1 MRTSVIE
8 VRDMLSVLTVDEV
21 EKRIGNVPG
30 VASATVNYAAR
41 NATVRYDETRL
52 EVADIKVIVHQRGRQ
67 SADEPLP
74 KHVSEHKPAQKQ
86 AVVPTPGAAPASA
99 STPVVPAMPA
109 PVAPAVDGQEGQAAP
124 GARPSTLVPSVP
136 KASAAAPA
144 LDDHTG
150 HSASDAPPP
159 PLPPATAKAGSLD
172 DPSVKDA
179 DEVARALGADIEN
192 GLTSEEAS
200 RRLAQDGPNELRS
213 APRRPAWRRVLAHFH
228 DPLVYLLLSAVAIAL
243 VAWVIEGRV
252 GWPVDAIVIAT
263 IVLLNGVLGFVQEA
277 KAEDA
282 VAALA
287 RMTAA
292 TSAVLRD
299 GQVLRLPSAELV
311 RGDVLVLGEGDAVGA
326 DGRLLQSTSLRVQE
340 ASLSGESE
348 AVLKDAATLVKAAS
362 LGDRLDM
369 VFKGTAVAQGTGRAV
384 VTATGMDTE
393 MGRVAEML
401 DATVEEP
408 TPLEKE
414 VGRIGRMLGIAVV
427 IIAIV
432 VVTTVLLM
440 SNIRSAADVTHV
452 LLLGVSLA
460 VAAVPE
466 GLPAILSVVLALG
479 VRRMAKHHAI
489 VKKLSSVE
497 TLGSASVIASDK
509 TGTLTRAEMT
519 IERVMTASGETR
531 VTGVGYV
538 PEGRVES
545 EDAELPAGPLREEN
559 VVVLSGGS
567 LAGNADL
574 RQGAGGEWEIHGDPT
589 EAAFLVAERKLGATE
604 RRERRFERIGEIPF
618 TSERKMMSTIE
629 LDHEHDDEVVVI
641 TKGAPGVVLD
651 RCSRARVGMETVELD
666 DALRARMLADVET
679 LADAALR
686 TLSVAYRA
694 LAPGEDQEAKES
706 LEHDLVFVGT
716 VGIIDP
722 PREEAAVAIREAHR
736 AGIRVIMITGDHP
749 RTAARIATDLGIVEA
764 GATALTGSDLEALDD
779 AAFADAVRKT
789 SVYARVSPAH
799 KLRIVDALQADGNVV
814 AMTGDGVNDAPA
826 LKAADIGIAMG
837 LTGTEVTKEAAKMI
851 LADDNFATIVEAVR
865 EGRGILDNI
874 RKFLRYLLSSNMGEV
889 LTVFLGVVGAGVIGL
904 KGAGD
909 VGVLPLLA
917 TQLLWINL
925 VTDSGPALA
934 MGVDPA
940 ADDLMARKPRHM
952 SERVID
958 ARMWAGVV
966 QIGLVIAVLTLL
978 TIDIYLPGGL
988 IEGTY
993 DLATARTAGFTVL
1006 VFTSLFTC
1014 FNARSDTTSA
1024 FTHLF
1029 GNPWLWGAVALSALL
1044 QVAVVNLG
1052 FLNLAFG
1059 TVPLAL
1065 EQWLLCLAMASGV
1078 LWYSELRKLV
1088 SRAWSRRDAPAGSL

>member
-1 MRTSVIE
+1 MKTSVIE

-21 EKRIGNVPG
+21 EKRIGKVPG
-30 VASATVNYAAR
+30 VASATVNYAAG
-41 NATVRYDETRL
+41 NATVRYDETLL
-52 EVADIKVIVHQRGRQ
+52 EVADIKVLMHQRGHQ

-74 KHVSEHKPAQKQ
+74 KHVSEHEPAQKH
-86 AVVPTPGAAPASA
+86 AVAPTPEAAPVSV
-99 STPVVPAMPA
+99 STPIAAVPAPG
-109 PVAPAVDGQEGQAAP
+109 APAVDGQEGDAAP
-124 GARPSTLVPSVP
+124 GTQPSTPEPSVP
-136 KASAAAPA
+136 KASTAAPA
-144 LDDHTG
+144 VDDHAG
-150 HSASDAPPP
+150 HSASGAPPP
-159 PLPPATAKAGSLD
+159 PPPPAMAKAGRLD
-172 DPSVKDA
+172 DPSIKNA
-179 DEVARALGADIEN
+179 DEVAGALGADIEN

-200 RRLAQDGPNELRS
+200 RRLAANGPNELRS
-213 APRRPAWRRVLAHFH
+213 APRRPTWLRILSHFH
-228 DPLVYLLLSAVAIAL
+228 DPLVYLLLAAIAIAL
-243 VAWVIEGRV
+243 VAWVIEGLV
-252 GWPVDAIVIAT
+252 GWPVDAIVIAI
-263 IVLLNGVLGFVQEA
+263 IVLLNAVLGYVQEA

-292 TSAVLRD
+292 TSTVLRD
-299 GQVLRLPSAELV
+299 GQVLRVPSAELV
-311 RGDVLVLGEGDAVGA
+311 RGDLLVLGEGDAVGA
-326 DGRLLQSTSLRVQE
+326 DARLVQTTSLRVQE
-340 ASLSGESE
+340 ASLTGESE
-348 AVLKDAATLVKAAS
+348 AVLKDATTLREPAP

-393 MGRVAEML
+393 MGSIAEML
-401 DATVEEP
+401 EATAEEP

-427 IIAIV
+427 IIAV
-432 VVTTVLLM
+432 VVVGTILLM
-440 SNIRSAADVTHV
+440 SNIRSAADVIDV

-466 GLPAILSVVLALG
+466 GLPAILSVVLAMG
-479 VRRMAKHHAI
+479 VQQMAKHNAI

-519 IERVMTASGETR
+519 IERVMTASGGTH

-538 PEGRVES
+538 PQGRVEH
-545 EDAELPAGPLREEN
+545 EGAELAAGPLRDEN
-559 VVVLSGGS
+559 IVVLSGGS
-567 LAGNADL
+567 LAGDADL

-589 EAAFLVAERKLGATE
+589 EAAFLVAERKLGVSE

-618 TSERKMMSTIE
+618 TSDRKMMSTIE

-641 TKGAPGVVLD
+641 TKGAPDVLLE
-651 RCSRARVGMETVELD
+651 RCTRVRVGMEIVELD
-666 DALRARMLADVET
+666 DALRARLLADVDT
-679 LADAALR
+679 LSDAALR
-686 TLSVAYRA
+686 TLAVAYRP
-694 LAPGEDQEAKES
+694 LGPSEDPQVTES
-706 LEHDLVFVGT
+706 LERDLVFVGT

-722 PREEAAVAIREAHR
+722 PREEAVVAIREAHR

-749 RTAARIATDLGIVEA
+749 RTAARIAADLGIVEA
-764 GATALTGSDLEALDD
+764 GATALTGLELDGLDD
-779 AAFADAVRKT
+779 EAFADAVRKT

-837 LTGTEVTKEAAKMI
+837 VTGTEVTKEAAKMI
-851 LADDNFATIVEAVR
+851 LVDDNFATIVEAVR
-865 EGRGILDNI
+865 EGRGIFDNI
-874 RKFLRYLLSSNMGEV
+874 RKFLRYLLSGNMGEV

-904 KGAGD
+904 TGTTEGGGGA
-909 VGVLPLLA
+909 VVLPLLA
-917 TQLLWINL
+917 TQILWINL
-925 VTDSGPALA
+925 VTDSWPALA
-934 MGVDPA
+934 MGVDPPT
-940 ADDLMARKPRHM
+940 DDLMARKPRQL

-958 ARMWAGVV
+958 ARMWAGVI
-966 QIGLVIAVLTLL
+966 QIGLVVAVVTLL

-988 IEGTY
+988 IEGTH

-1006 VFTSLFTC
+1006 VLAHLFNA

-1029 GNPWLWGAVALSALL
+1029 VNPWLWGAVALSVLL
-1044 QVAVVNLG
+1044 QVAVVNID

-1059 TVPLAL
+1059 TVPLAFD
-1065 EQWLLCLAMASGV
+1065 QWLVCIAMASVV
-1078 LWYSELRKLV
+1078 LWFSELRKLV
-1088 SRAWSRRDAPAGSL
+1088 NRAWGR